1 MKQYLVATMFV
12 LLVAAGCSSSDE
24 GDVDAGSGDDQTTA
38 DGDAGSSNDDGSA
51 DGSTSNDTGG
61 DNGSNDDDAAEI
73 IGNEDLDIE
82 DLPEDVANALDDI
95 DDVVS
100 IGDCRSDTVG
110 LAITAPDGWQCR
122 VLDQPVGGLDGF
134 TLFTDGNQL
143 NITIGTPSPFGSP
156 CEALQACDSATPIAL
171 GGEFPDTMSI
181 SLAGAV
187 LIWGTHKSVEAEL
200 VVTNTSAL
208 TDEQVSFITMVLD
221 STVEI

>member
-12 LLVAAGCSSSDE
+12 LLIAAGCSSSDD

-38 DGDAGSSNDDGSA
+38 DGGSNDDSDTA
-51 DGSTSNDTGG
+51 DGSTSSD
-61 DNGSNDDDAAEI
+61 DDSDSGSNNDDAAEI

-134 TLFTDGNQL
+134 TLFTEGNQL
-143 NITIGTPSPFGSP
+143 NITIGTPTPFGSP

-171 GGEFPDTMSI
+171 SGEFPDTMSI
-181 SLAGAV
+181 SLGGAII
-187 LIWGTHKSVEAEL
+187 IWGTHKSVEAEL

-208 TDEQVSFITMVLD
+208 TDEQVSFVTMVLD

>member
-12 LLVAAGCSSSDE
+12 LLIAAGCSSSDD

-38 DGDAGSSNDDGSA
+38 DGGSNDDSDTA
-51 DGSTSNDTGG
+51 DGSTSSD
-61 DNGSNDDDAAEI
+61 DDSDSGSNNDDAAEI

-134 TLFTDGNQL
+134 TLFTEGNQL
-143 NITIGTPSPFGSP
+143 NITIGTPTPFGSP
-156 CEALQACDSATPIAL
+156 CEALQACDSATPITL
-171 GGEFPDTMSI
+171 SGEFPDTMSI
-181 SLAGAV
+181 SLGGAII
-187 LIWGTHKSVEAEL
+187 IWGTHKSVEAEL

-208 TDEQVSFITMVLD
+208 TDEQVSFVTMVLD